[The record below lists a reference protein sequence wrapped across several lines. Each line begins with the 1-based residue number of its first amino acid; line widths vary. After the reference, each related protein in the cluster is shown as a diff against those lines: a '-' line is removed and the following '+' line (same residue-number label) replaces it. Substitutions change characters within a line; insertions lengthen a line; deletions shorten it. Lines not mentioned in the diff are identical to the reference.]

1 MLFRSVGTLA
11 ARWVVVEVMRL
22 PFAFA
27 PGRIGL
33 VVLATLAA
41 TTLFGLLATWRAL
54 AARPVDVLRAT

>member
-1 MLFRSVGTLA
+1 
-11 ARWVVVEVMRL
+11 MRL
-22 PFAFA
+22 PFALA